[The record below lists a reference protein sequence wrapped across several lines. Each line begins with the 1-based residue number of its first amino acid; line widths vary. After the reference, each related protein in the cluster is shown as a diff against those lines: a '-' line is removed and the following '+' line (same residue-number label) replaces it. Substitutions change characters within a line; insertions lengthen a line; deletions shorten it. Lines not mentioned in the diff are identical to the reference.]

1 VRKDKWNL
9 FKVNEFTNERNF
21 DMKKGLL
28 LLVMIM
34 MVLVVACSKDK
45 DSGKEKDGTD
55 KAVTTEVDG
64 SKDAGSDDTETEAP
78 SEADKASKL
87 VLENTKLVEVFSLD
101 QRMHEEYKEQGPFWV
116 VRGIDAKG
124 RTTEVWVQEGKIY
137 DIE

>member
-1 VRKDKWNL
+1 
-9 FKVNEFTNERNF
+9 
-21 DMKKGLL
+21 MKKGLL
-28 LLVMIM
+28 LLVVVMMI
-34 MVLVVACSKDK
+34 LLVACSKDK
-45 DSGKEKDGTD
+45 DSGKEKDGTN

-64 SKDAGSDDTETEAP
+64 SKDAGSEESGTNAP

-87 VLENTKLVEVFSLD
+87 VLDNTKLVEVFSLD